1 MIWDVNLWLFIN
13 FRFVHSKTR
22 LLLTASSS
30 NVGQLTIE
38 EEGEDNV
45 EKEVGDET
53 DETEEENDVLPGI
66 PLAD

>member
-1 MIWDVNLWLFIN
+1 
-13 FRFVHSKTR
+13 
-22 LLLTASSS
+22 LTASSS

-38 EEGEDNV
+38 EEEEEDNV

-66 PLAD
+66 PTAD

>member
-1 MIWDVNLWLFIN
+1 LFIN

-38 EEGEDNV
+38 EEEEDNV

-66 PLAD
+66 SPAD

>member
-66 PLAD
+66 SPAD

>member
-1 MIWDVNLWLFIN
+1 MFIN

-38 EEGEDNV
+38 EEEEEDNV

-66 PLAD
+66 SPAD

>member
-1 MIWDVNLWLFIN
+1 
-13 FRFVHSKTR
+13 
-22 LLLTASSS
+22 LTASSS

-66 PLAD
+66 SPAD